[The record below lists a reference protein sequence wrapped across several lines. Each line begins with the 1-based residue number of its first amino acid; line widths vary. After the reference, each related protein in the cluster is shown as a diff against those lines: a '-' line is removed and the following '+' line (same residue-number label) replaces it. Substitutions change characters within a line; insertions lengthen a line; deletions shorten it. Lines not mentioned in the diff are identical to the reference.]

1 MLLIIKNGKN
11 MNIAEFKL
19 SKKYVKNFNKNK
31 TDYRVDDKGN
41 IFLSLKW
48 KLLMK
53 YGTDSQK
60 ILWDKFR
67 RKYLLG
73 LLNKYCVE
81 DCYYYFIGSD
91 SVYSDIDVSISSVN
105 AVEVLAKIY
114 KEHSLIYKNSLDKM
128 FDINIYASVLYYL
141 NKKCLG
147 LKYDNMPEDCFPK
160 YEASYRQRCYSFVKI
175 VMYMISQPTKDLV
188 YFLESI
194 PRSYQRL
201 FNDALTMVKNT
212 RYRYAS
218 DEENYLYLLKDYRKY
233 LKKPVVKK
241 ADINKLMNKYSKF
254 KFLEQETYESVG
266 AVLHI
271 VYKKDI
277 PRLMYYDSIYDN
289 LGFIFEVVL
298 GGGKEFN
305 ILKISKYIERVIDA
319 VQLMTENPKI
329 LFRLRSVVH
338 ILNKYRKMVN
348 KPENIGEYISELYDI
363 IGYKRGKNT
372 KIIFLTVLTAFII
385 LNIPK
390 DELLNY

>member
-1 MLLIIKNGKN
+1 
-11 MNIAEFKL
+11 
-19 SKKYVKNFNKNK
+19 
-31 TDYRVDDKGN
+31 
-41 IFLSLKW
+41 
-48 KLLMK
+48 
-53 YGTDSQK
+53 
-60 ILWDKFR
+60 
-67 RKYLLG
+67 
-73 LLNKYCVE
+73 
-81 DCYYYFIGSD
+81 
-91 SVYSDIDVSISSVN
+91 
-105 AVEVLAKIY
+105 
-114 KEHSLIYKNSLDKM
+114 
-128 FDINIYASVLYYL
+128 
-141 NKKCLG
+141 
-147 LKYDNMPEDCFPK
+147 
-160 YEASYRQRCYSFVKI
+160 
-175 VMYMISQPTKDLV
+175 
-188 YFLESI
+188 
-194 PRSYQRL
+194 
-201 FNDALTMVKNT
+201 
-212 RYRYAS
+212 
-218 DEENYLYLLKDYRKY
+218 
-233 LKKPVVKK
+233 
-241 ADINKLMNKYSKF
+241 MNKYSKF

-385 LNIPK
+385 RNIPK
-390 DELLNY
+390 DELLKS